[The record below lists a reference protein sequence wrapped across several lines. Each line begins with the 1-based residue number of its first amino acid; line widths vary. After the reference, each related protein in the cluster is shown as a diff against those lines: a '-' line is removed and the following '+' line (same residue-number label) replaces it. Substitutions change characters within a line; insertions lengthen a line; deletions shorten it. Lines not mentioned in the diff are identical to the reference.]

1 MGRPEPCVLFAQTF
15 VQPQLDEYVDEV
27 LFPEPVVV
35 TACEFLEQNAASA
48 CSSLKLVGATSP
60 PSFALEVFVQC
71 EGETRFR
78 RLCQPFLY
86 SHSSSNVLE
95 VERENMVLCLTLDLL
110 VSLARESCYHFVN
123 CGGMEQLGYCFVSS
137 LQNSSALKLL
147 HLGVIEQ
154 ATSHSVG
161 CEGFLGWWPREDE
174 NIPSGTSERYNQLLK
189 LLLHNLRHDVAS
201 LATYI
206 LHRLRFYEVSS
217 RYECSILSVLG
228 GLSGSGQATSATM
241 DILANAKLQL
251 KNFLILLWWL
261 VQVNLWFLVMLD
273 NYSTSHLITQSS
285 CCFSNNDM
293 DQHLLSLL
301 KALGGGFVS

>member
-1 MGRPEPCVLFAQTF
+1 MENGTKLSKFDEGEKVDPTF
-15 VQPQLDEYVDEV
+15 
-27 LFPEPVVV
+27 FK
-35 TACEFLEQNAASA
+35 S
-48 CSSLKLVGATSP
+48 LVGSLRYFTCTRPDIVFAVGVVSRFMEAPTSTH
-60 PSFALEVFVQC
+60 LK
-71 EGETRFR
+71 
-78 RLCQPFLY
+78 
-86 SHSSSNVLE
+86 
-95 VERENMVLCLTLDLL
+95 RENMVLCLTLDLL

-251 KNFLILLWWL
+251 KNFLKLINSSGPIEDSSL
-261 VQVNLWFLVMLD
+261 VACASKSLVLGDAGQLFNQSLD
-273 NYSTSHLITQSS
+273 NSVK
-285 CCFSNNDM
+285 
-293 DQHLLSLL
+293 LLL
-301 KALGGGFVS
+301 F